1 MKQTLL
7 LFLVLLTQISI
18 AQDSHIFM
26 FLNARKDKAEL
37 PKEEVDKI
45 MSGHM
50 ANIEKMAKEGNLIA
64 AGPFEG
70 GGGIFIFKASSN
82 EQVME
87 WLKGDP
93 GVQANRWRLEMYPY
107 KSRTGSVCAV
117 KEPYEMVMYSFVR
130 FIPSI
135 GKAEVENAPALLKQH
150 DDYVK
155 KLSQLPESITE
166 ATFGGMDGGIYIT
179 KGEVD
184 KTSIEA
190 DPAVRAGVLTVDYKK
205 LYIAKGSFCEK

>member
-1 MKQTLL
+1 MKLTP
-7 LFLVLLTQISI
+7 LFFCLLLTQISF
-18 AQDSHIFM
+18 AQDAHIFM
-26 FLNARKDKAEL
+26 FLNSRKDKAEL
-37 PKEEVDKI
+37 PKEELDKI

-50 ANIEKMAKEGNLIA
+50 ANIEKMAKDGNLLV

-107 KSRTGSVCAV
+107 KSRTGSVCTV

-135 GKAEVENAPALLKQH
+135 GKAEAENAPALLKQH
-150 DDYVK
+150 DDYMK
-155 KLSQLPESITE
+155 KLAQSPESITE

-179 KGEVD
+179 KGEVS
-184 KTSIEA
+184 KSSIEA
-190 DPAVRAGVLTVDYKK
+190 DPAVMTGVLTVEYKK